1 MRPGVEG
8 AWACRP
14 TAPPHRRRRG
24 QPNAP
29 SARPGHNG
37 AVEIS
42 ARLEYGVRALLELAR
57 HWEQDPNLWMKA
69 DHIAGAQGIPLTFL
83 ESILGHLR
91 QRGLVS
97 SQRGA
102 AGGYR
107 LAGAPE
113 QVTLADIVRALEG
126 PLAGVRGQRPE
137 DVTYPG
143 AAAALPEVW
152 VALRGAMRQV
162 LEGLTLADVLT
173 ATFPEP
179 VAAILQQPGVR
190 QRR

>member
-1 MRPGVEG
+1 MD
-8 AWACRP
+8 
-14 TAPPHRRRRG
+14 H
-24 QPNAP
+24 NA
-29 SARPGHNG
+29 

-42 ARLEYGVRALLELAR
+42 ARVEYGTRAMLELAR
-57 HWEQDPNLWMKA
+57 SWHADPANLVKA
-69 DHIAGAQGIPLTFL
+69 DHLATAQALPLTFL
-83 ESILGHLR
+83 EGILSQLR

-107 LAGAPE
+107 LARAPAH
-113 QVTLADIVRALEG
+113 VTLADIVRALEG
-126 PLAGVRGQRPE
+126 PLAGVRGQPPE

-152 VALRGAMRQV
+152 VALRGAIRQV
-162 LEGLTLADVLT
+162 LEGLTLDDVLT
-173 ATFPEP
+173 GPFPEP
-179 VAAILQQPGVR
+179 VAGILRQPGVR